1 MKKWQVKVKDQFNAN
16 LKKSNEFKTIVYSF
30 AEPEQKEISKLS
42 HADDATGNQN
52 PKNSIPGL
60 PKTFRNFHLM
70 LFQSWPRQ
78 SSNVKDR
85 ALKILR
91 SPSLPFWWGQVT
103 EQKARSSLNKEE
115 SLACGV
121 ISYSTIIWVVFKN
134 KIKEKKPERWN
145 I

>member
-60 PKTFRNFHLM
+60 PKTFRNFHLT
-70 LFQSWPRQ
+70 LFQSW
-78 SSNVKDR
+78 KFK
-85 ALKILR
+85 KI
-91 SPSLPFWWGQVT
+91 
-103 EQKARSSLNKEE
+103 
-115 SLACGV
+115 
-121 ISYSTIIWVVFKN
+121 
-134 KIKEKKPERWN
+134 
-145 I
+145 